1 MMLCVAFGGASVL
14 SNGMAGHTLWL
25 SISLSISGRRETDL
39 DLSPAIFC
47 YVSVCLIFECLF
59 YAVI

>member
-1 MMLCVAFGGASVL
+1 MMLRVAFGGASVL

-47 YVSVCLIFECLF
+47 YVSV
-59 YAVI
+59 